1 MPVLQVA
8 RDVPPPA
15 GDVDPLVPL
24 SRLRVG
30 QAAVVA
36 RVLGRTEDVHRLE
49 EFGLRHGAR
58 VEVFR
63 QGRPCILR
71 LGGGKVCLRGDR
83 SLKIFVVPL
92 HAAR

>member
-1 MPVLQVA
+1 MAILQVVPGA
-8 RDVPPPA
+8 PPPA
-15 GDVDPLVPL
+15 SSTDPLVPL

-58 VEVFR
+58 IEVFR

-71 LGGGKVCLRGDR
+71 LGGGKVCLRGDH